1 LPAAPSPGDSTDTA
15 QRSRDIEA
23 LTRELA
29 AIAES
34 LDLLRRIV
42 IIGGVII
49 IVLMIIGVV
58 EELHI
63 SSQVSNLQ
71 GRI

>member
-1 LPAAPSPGDSTDTA
+1 LSAAPSSGDSTDAA
-15 QRSRDIEA
+15 QRSRDIDA
-23 LTRELA
+23 LTHELA
-29 AIAES
+29 GIAER

-49 IVLMIIGVV
+49 IVLMIIGVI